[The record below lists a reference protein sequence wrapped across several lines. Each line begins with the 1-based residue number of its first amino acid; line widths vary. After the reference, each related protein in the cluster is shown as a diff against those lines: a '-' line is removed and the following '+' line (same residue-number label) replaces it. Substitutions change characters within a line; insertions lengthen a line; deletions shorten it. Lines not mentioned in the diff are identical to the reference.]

1 MTDTILA
8 NARLVLPDEVREGH
22 VVLRDGLIA
31 EIGSGAVPPGA
42 LDLKGDYLLPGLVE
56 LHTDHVEGHLFPRP
70 RVRWNPLAA
79 VIAYDAQIAASGIT
93 TVFDSLRVWPDRK
106 AVGVD
111 GDAALI
117 ASTVNQAAKAGLL
130 RAEHH
135 VHLRCEVAADGV
147 VEDTEDL
154 LDDFEV
160 SLISLMDHTPG
171 QRQFLSEE
179 HFRSY
184 YKKKSGITDEE
195 MDIIVTERLRAHELH
210 ARSNRDRLV
219 AHARQRGI
227 VLASH
232 DDATDAHVTE
242 AVADGVAI
250 AEFPTTER
258 AAAGSHQAG
267 IRVLMGA
274 PNLVRGGSHTGN
286 VAAES
291 LARQGV
297 LDILSSDYVPASLLF
312 AAFDLPRRV
321 PEISLPAAVRTV
333 SANPAAAAGLT
344 DRGRITEGL
353 RADLIRVTVA
363 DAGEAAV
370 PVVRAVWRQGER
382 VS

>member
-1 MTDTILA
+1 MTETILA
-8 NARLVLPDEVREGH
+8 NARLVLPDEVRTGH
-22 VVLRDGLIA
+22 VLVRDGRIA
-31 EIGSGAVPPGA
+31 EIGAGIVPSSA
-42 LDLKGDYLLPGLVE
+42 LDLGGDYLLPGLVE

-117 ASTVNQAAKAGLL
+117 ASTVKEATRAGLL

-154 LDDFEV
+154 LEDFDV
-160 SLISLMDHTPG
+160 RLISLMDHTPG

-210 ARSNRDRLV
+210 ARANRERLV
-219 AHARQRGI
+219 ATARQRGI

-232 DDATDAHVTE
+232 DDATDAHVAE
-242 AVADGVAI
+242 AVGDGVAI

-297 LDILSSDYVPASLLF
+297 LDILSSDYVPGSLLF
-312 AAFDLPRRV
+312 AAFELPRRV
-321 PEISLPAAVRTV
+321 NTISLPDAVRTV
-333 SANPAAAAGLT
+333 TANPAAAAGLT
-344 DRGRITEGL
+344 DRGRIGEGL
-353 RADLIRVTVA
+353 RADLVRVAVA
-363 DAGEAAV
+363 GDGEGAV
-370 PVVRAVWRQGER
+370 PVVRAVWRAGER

>member
-8 NARLVLPDEVREGH
+8 NARLVLPDEVRGGH
-22 VVLRDGLIA
+22 VVVRDGIIA

-117 ASTVNQAAKAGLL
+117 AATVDQAAKAGLL

-160 SLISLMDHTPG
+160 RLISLMDHTPG

-242 AVADGVAI
+242 AVSDGVAI

-321 PEISLPAAVRTV
+321 PEISLAAAVRTV
-333 SANPAAAAGLT
+333 SANPAAAASLT
-344 DRGRITEGL
+344 DRGRIIEGL